1 MADKPLI
8 RAGEYGVKPTGMP
21 DPATALPLPPSGEA
35 PPTEASTPQLDPNR
49 PADRLAMEL
58 VNQGGIGVAEA
69 LKKAN
74 DWLALTPAERWEKNI
89 SDAKLTPEEAEQI
102 LTTVLEKGYWEK
114 TYTLY
119 RGKLKVVLRSRDF
132 SANQRVAAARDDLR
146 TNDRLVMQQTTLRV
160 QLACSL
166 VSFNGKE
173 QPFARADATRADH
186 ADAYNARLQFCD
198 QVIQGPVTDAV
209 YRCLQDFDQK
219 TYAALSEGA
228 DDGF

>member
-1 MADKPLI
+1 M
-8 RAGEYGVKPTGMP
+8 TGLP
-21 DPATALPLPPSGEA
+21 DPSTALPLPGIDMSQPE
-35 PPTEASTPQLDPNR
+35 PPAQAQPLDPSK
-49 PADRLAMEL
+49 PADRLALEL
-58 VNQGGIGVAEA
+58 LAQGNGAVTVADA

-89 SDAKLTPEEAEQI
+89 SEAKLTPEEAEAI

-119 RGKLKVVLRSRDF
+119 RGKLKLVLRSRDF
-132 SANQRVAAARDDLR
+132 SSNQRVAAARDDLR
-146 TNDRLVMQQTTLRV
+146 TNDQAVMQQTTLRV

-166 VSFNGKE
+166 VSYNDKE
-173 QPFARADATRADH
+173 QPFARSDAPRSEH
-186 ADAYNARLQFCD
+186 ADAYNRRLQFCD

-209 YRCLQDFDQK
+209 YKCLMDFDQK